1 MLLVRREIRP
11 TELEEWLQALR
22 AEEVNPAVGWAIML
36 ARGAG
41 VVVLHEAEA
50 VPASEGS
57 WIRMVE
63 LGERIAELLPI
74 IAAFPGALHVAQQ
87 QVVAT
92 AAEYLGYGQA
102 GLPQCGEAG
111 GFCREEVGCNV
122 CMHFE
127 EEVAAVLQYKVI
139 SLVDVAASHGSLCH
153 NACVWSV
160 EVFQL
165 VGKTAGE

>member
-1 MLLVRREIRP
+1 
-11 TELEEWLQALR
+11 
-22 AEEVNPAVGWAIML
+22 ML
-36 ARGAG
+36 ACGAG
-41 VVVLHEAEA
+41 VVVLREAEA
-50 VPASEGS
+50 VSASEGS

-63 LGERIAELLPI
+63 LGELIAELLPI
-74 IAAFPGALHVAQQ
+74 VAAFPGALHVAQQ

-122 CMHFE
+122 CMYFE

-139 SLVDVAASHGSLCH
+139 SLVDVAASYGGLCR

>member
-1 MLLVRREIRP
+1 
-11 TELEEWLQALR
+11 
-22 AEEVNPAVGWAIML
+22 ML

-41 VVVLHEAEA
+41 VVVLREAEA

-63 LGERIAELLPI
+63 LGELIAELLPI
-74 IAAFPGALHVAQQ
+74 VTAFPGALHVAQQ

-111 GFCREEVGCNV
+111 GF
-122 CMHFE
+122 
-127 EEVAAVLQYKVI
+127 
-139 SLVDVAASHGSLCH
+139 
-153 NACVWSV
+153 
-160 EVFQL
+160 
-165 VGKTAGE
+165 